1 MKPRRFKT
9 HHIICLTLS
18 CTAASGTRSVVFT
31 ADVIA
36 ALHSTNWT
44 MTKAYWKGK
53 PKVFQCKRNR
63 IFLNGR
69 VSWSHTKRAFALNP
83 INTKLNA
90 ERSTNKQQLQQ
101 RSKAQNTTTNT
112 ISTFQAAQTADIFH
126 PRIKHFIL
134 KSVCVP
140 LFLNIWKWVSV
151 KKNGCKHFFL
161 QNALN
166 ENGNLKHILIVWC
179 PIYCGGVFVPNMME
193 DTLHCEDRPHCGE
206 HWTCPPCPCKEFLWN
221 FYKTCVN

>member
-1 MKPRRFKT
+1 MKPRQFKT

-151 KKNGCKHFFL
+151 KKMAANTFFCKTPW
-161 QNALN
+161 
-166 ENGNLKHILIVWC
+166 I
-179 PIYCGGVFVPNMME
+179 
-193 DTLHCEDRPHCGE
+193 
-206 HWTCPPCPCKEFLWN
+206 
-221 FYKTCVN
+221 KTVI